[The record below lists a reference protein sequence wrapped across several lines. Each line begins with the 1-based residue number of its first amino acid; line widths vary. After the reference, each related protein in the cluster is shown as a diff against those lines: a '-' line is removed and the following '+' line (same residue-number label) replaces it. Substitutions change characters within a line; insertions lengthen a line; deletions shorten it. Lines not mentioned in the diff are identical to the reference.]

1 MTTASYNLSQ
11 LGSQYTVTSFTPG
24 IAFAGASVGVTYGLQ
39 AGNWTRMGNIV
50 LIEGTIELTSQGS
63 STGALQVTGL
73 PITFPAITGDF
84 AVAETRIQN
93 MTGLSGGTFASGS
106 NGSTNMD
113 VYQYTTTGFSPVL
126 DTNCTNTMKIYFT
139 LTCIA

>member
-1 MTTASYNLSQ
+1 
-11 LGSQYTVTSFTPG
+11 
-24 IAFAGASVGVTYGLQ
+24 
-39 AGNWTRMGNIV
+39 
-50 LIEGTIELTSQGS
+50 
-63 STGALQVTGL
+63 
-73 PITFPAITGDF
+73 
-84 AVAETRIQN
+84 

-113 VYQYTTTGFSPVL
+113 VYQYTTTGFTPVL